1 MEITTLCVVVATLTV
16 LPNRSQ
22 FFLYESVSL
31 SCGQQGNSSDWTV
44 KRNISPEITED
55 CPRPTDRR
63 NESHCFIDHVYIFDT
78 GVYWC
83 ESAAGKCSNTVNITV
98 TGSVILES
106 PVLPEMEGDDVT
118 LRCRNRTTSSSSLTM
133 DFYKDQLFIGSS
145 STGNITIHSV
155 SKSDEGLYRCH
166 ISGAGGSPGSWLT
179 VRGHPEPPQSPITL
193 VLLPVGGFAL
203 FLVSVSV
210 MLPCLC
216 RSHKGEINHTVVLY
230 SDVTWIRTCNQKG
243 EPLRRNSFLFSS
255 VAVYR
260 PDRCIY
266 TPNPELMNKACS

>member
-1 MEITTLCVVVATLTV
+1 MEKINHSLSSSVFLAATLTV

-63 NESHCFIDHVYIFDT
+63 NESHCFIDDIYPLDT

-118 LRCRNRTTSSSSLTM
+118 LRCRNRTTSSSSLTT

-179 VRGHPEPPQSPITL
+179 VRARHPEAPQSSLTHI
-193 VLLPVGGFAL
+193 LLPVAGVCLLLA
-203 FLVSVSV
+203 VV
-210 MLPCLC
+210 MLFFFWRHRKDATPLPSLDDLS
-216 RSHKGEINHTVVLY
+216 RSL
-230 SDVTWIRTCNQKG
+230 R
-243 EPLRRNSFLFSS
+243 PLTSS
-255 VAVYR
+255 PPPAPPVALWEALQVDQIVD
-260 PDRCIY
+260 P
-266 TPNPELMNKACS
+266 AVQ